1 MKQSIEYY
9 YSLKIDELLLENNT
23 YHFII
28 NKEDY
33 YFVYYHRSEKDLD
46 DILECINELKN
57 KNIDCHEIILN
68 NKNEI
73 LTKIDNV
80 NYILLKVHNKDE
92 IYEINDIIQMNKKL
106 VLINN
111 KNNLYRNDWARL
123 WSTKIDYIED
133 QLKEIKVDNIITY
146 SIDYYSGLA
155 ENAIYYVNSTSLK
168 YQISV
173 NDKIVLSR
181 KRILIPNYKLNYLN
195 PLTFIFD
202 LEVRDIS
209 EYIKSSFFAGE
220 DAILELETYLKS
232 VKLTYYSY
240 NMLFA
245 RLLYPSYYFDI
256 YENIVNKNEDSEK
269 LLQVISK
276 VNDYEK
282 FLKKAY
288 LQIAMYAPLQSIN
301 WLIY

>member
-106 VLINN
+106 VFINN

-146 SIDYYSGLA
+146 SIDYYLGLA

-276 VNDYEK
+276 VNVYEK